1 MQGVL
6 DVSRDHGTL
15 IDLCT
20 QLLNPEGL
28 LVFSTNAQRFKL
40 DESLN
45 ERHAITDVSR
55 ATIALDFER
64 NPRIH
69 RCYSVRLK

>member
-1 MQGVL
+1 MEGVL
-6 DVSRDHGTL
+6 DVGRDHGAL

-40 DESLN
+40 DESLG
-45 ERHAITDVSR
+45 ERYAVTDISR
-55 ATIALDFER
+55 ATIAPDYER

-69 RCYSVRLK
+69 RCYEIRPR